1 MAGMTGAA
9 LPCPPT
15 TGDVVDLTVP
25 ASPAYVAV
33 VRTATAGLAARV
45 DITLDRIEDLRIAVD
60 EACALL
66 VRGPD
71 HHEKPSPTD
80 VLRCRFELHEESL
93 TIEERGPSARLP
105 EHDSFAWSVLSA
117 LVDGLESGHG
127 PGPDEADDPEPD
139 DPGPGSGD
147 STDNGS
153 ADRHGTWL
161 RLVVRRGTGSWS

>member
-1 MAGMTGAA
+1 MGRMTGAA
-9 LPCPPT
+9 LPSPPT

-66 VRGPD
+66 VRTPE
-71 HHEKPSPTD
+71 HHDSHAEGD
-80 VLRCRFELHEESL
+80 VLRCRFVLHEESL
-93 TIEERGPSARLP
+93 TIEVRGPSAQLP

-127 PGPDEADDPEPD
+127 NGPDDELEA
-139 DPGPGSGD
+139 GD
-147 STDNGS
+147 GAGVD
-153 ADRHGTWL
+153 GTWL

>member
-1 MAGMTGAA
+1 MTGPA
-9 LPCPPT
+9 LPAPPT

-66 VRGPD
+66 VRGPGHRD
-71 HHEKPSPTD
+71 DLRPDD
-80 VLRCRFELHEESL
+80 VLRCRFVLHEDSL
-93 TIEERGPSARLP
+93 TITVSGPPADLP
-105 EHDSFAWSVLSA
+105 EHESFAWSVLSA
-117 LVDGLESGHG
+117 LVDGLECGHG
-127 PGPDEADDPEPD
+127 GGPDDEPGVDPGDDP
-139 DPGPGSGD
+139 
-147 STDNGS
+147 
-153 ADRHGTWL
+153 ADEAGTWL

>member
-1 MAGMTGAA
+1 MEPMTTAA
-9 LPCPPT
+9 LPSPPT

-66 VRGPD
+66 VRRPARAVDHQPGHPSGPGSD
-71 HHEKPSPTD
+71 G
-80 VLRCRFELHEESL
+80 VLRCRFVLHEESL
-93 TIEERGPSARLP
+93 TIIVQGPVVELP
-105 EHDSFAWSVLSA
+105 EPDSFAWSVLSA
-117 LVDGLESGHG
+117 LVDGLETGHG
-127 PGPDEADDPEPD
+127 PSPD
-139 DPGPGSGD
+139 DETADPGD
-147 STDNGS
+147 
-153 ADRHGTWL
+153 GTWL

>member
-1 MAGMTGAA
+1 MGRLSGDT
-9 LPCPPT
+9 LPSPPT
-15 TGDVVDLTVP
+15 TGEVVDLSVP

-66 VRGPD
+66 VRGPE
-71 HHEKPSPTD
+71 HAEPHSAE
-80 VLRCRFELHEESL
+80 VLHCRFVLHEDSL
-93 TIEERGPSARLP
+93 TIEVRGPYAPLP

-127 PGPDEADDPEPD
+127 AGPDDEMVTVPDSPAPESAAPD
-139 DPGPGSGD
+139 
-147 STDNGS
+147 
-153 ADRHGTWL
+153 GTWL

>member
-1 MAGMTGAA
+1 MTGAA
-9 LPCPPT
+9 LPSPPT
-15 TGDVVDLTVP
+15 TGDVVDLSVP

-66 VRGPD
+66 VRGPGQESRLGPD
-71 HHEKPSPTD
+71 D
-80 VLRCRFELHEESL
+80 VLHCRFVLHEDSL
-93 TIEERGPSARLP
+93 TIEVRGPSASLP
-105 EHDSFAWSVLSA
+105 TTDSFAWSVLSA

-127 PGPDEADDPEPD
+127 PGPDGPTTDEPHDD
-139 DPGPGSGD
+139 
-147 STDNGS
+147 
-153 ADRHGTWL
+153 GTWL

>member
-1 MAGMTGAA
+1 MGGMTGPA
-9 LPCPPT
+9 LPSPPT
-15 TGDVVDLTVP
+15 TGDVVDLSVP

-66 VRGPD
+66 VRGADHGASRQPGPD
-71 HHEKPSPTD
+71 E
-80 VLRCRFELHEESL
+80 VLHCRFVLHEESL
-93 TIEERGPSARLP
+93 TIQVRGPSAPLP

-117 LVDGLESGHG
+117 LVDGLECGHG
-127 PGPDEADDPEPD
+127 SGPDADSDQP
-139 DPGPGSGD
+139 
-147 STDNGS
+147 
-153 ADRHGTWL
+153 ADGTWL

>member
-1 MAGMTGAA
+1 MGRMTGPA
-9 LPCPPT
+9 LPSPPT
-15 TGDVVDLTVP
+15 TGDVVDLSVP

-66 VRGPD
+66 VRGTDHASRQPD
-71 HHEKPSPTD
+71 PDD
-80 VLRCRFELHEESL
+80 VLHCRFVLHEESL
-93 TIEERGPSARLP
+93 TIEVRGPWAPLP

-117 LVDGLESGHG
+117 LVDGLECGHG
-127 PGPDEADDPEPD
+127 AGPDADSAA
-139 DPGPGSGD
+139 PGSD
-147 STDNGS
+147 QP
-153 ADRHGTWL
+153 ADGTWL